1 MGIRYRFGLFQQK
14 IVNGYQTEVPDTW
27 LDAGY
32 PWETAKRDESIVVK
46 FGGYVDREYRDGKVA
61 FQYKGYDQ
69 VLAVP
74 YDVPVVGYGGK
85 TVNPLRLWYAQPLEE
100 RFDLAAF
107 NRGDYAAAVKHRN
120 EIEAI
125 TCILYPDDSTLAGKK
140 AAVAAGIPAGG
151 RRCGRLGSA
160 IQAAVRGPG
169 VVFDAPADG
178 HPHQ

>member
-107 NRGDYAAAVKHRN
+107 NRGDYAAAVKHRRRLPAFSIRMTVRWRAKSCGCSRN
-120 EIEAI
+120 
-125 TCILYPDDSTLAGKK
+125 TCWWPPVWETWFGDTSGCTGT
-140 AAVAAGIPAGG
+140 
-151 RRCGRLGSA
+151 GS
-160 IQAAVRGPG
+160 GL
-169 VVFDAPADG
+169 
-178 HPHQ
+178 